1 MEEILDRLVA
11 HSFTLAR
18 LSGWICGL
26 LLTVSAFLIG
36 LDIALREIFVV
47 TLGGAN
53 ELSGYALAVSSSW
66 GCTVALV
73 HRMHVRIDSV
83 YTHLSARI
91 RALLDMI
98 GLAGFIYFLTFVT
111 YYAYKVLEQSIES
124 NTHSISAVTG
134 TAVGNVA
141 GWTEVTKYLMPI
153 ALGWA
158 INVHVVNLNTWKK
171 LDPKVQ
177 AFFGAEYKKFEDK
190 FWQTMKEL
198 DADAANCNVGKQPCQ
213 NGKLASMIIVPVSD
227 ADQVR
232 FKKLIQES
240 VLKG

>member
-1 MEEILDRLVA
+1 MEQFLDRLVA

-18 LSGWICGL
+18 VSGWICGL

-91 RALLDMI
+91 RALLDI
-98 GLAGFIYFLTFVT
+98 VGLAAFIYFLAFVT
-111 YYAYKVLEQSIES
+111 FYAWKVFEQSIES
-124 NTHSISAVTG
+124 NTHSISALAAPLAIPQ
-134 TAVGNVA
+134 AVWFAGFVIFLLVA
-141 GWTEVTKYLMPI
+141 GLYLLRAML
-153 ALGWA
+153 AFAKGDLRRVRELLGA
-158 INVHVVNLNTWKK
+158 RSVEEEM
-171 LDPKVQ
+171 D
-177 AFFGAEYKKFEDK
+177 FERESLGLAARSDK
-190 FWQTMKEL
+190 
-198 DADAANCNVGKQPCQ
+198 
-213 NGKLASMIIVPVSD
+213 
-227 ADQVR
+227 
-232 FKKLIQES
+232 
-240 VLKG
+240 